1 MEVGQQTNVMFS
13 IYNTGKTIL
22 YNVSVKFQ
30 ADSINGGEAYLGNIS
45 PGATGNVD
53 TMVNGIQPTMDEGI
67 VKAVITYEDDAGNV
81 ATLEKDIT
89 LYVTEPMAMDPG
101 MMDPGMMDPGM
112 DEQGGGFNI
121 WFVLGPVIALLV
133 IGGIVA
139 IVIIRKKK
147 KERLEREGI
156 EDEIAGLDQ
165 DEHQ

>member
-1 MEVGQQTNVMFS
+1 MCIG
-13 IYNTGKTIL
+13 
-22 YNVSVKFQ
+22 
-30 ADSINGGEAYLGNIS
+30 DS
-45 PGATGNVD
+45 
-53 TMVNGIQPTMDEGI
+53 
-67 VKAVITYEDDAGNV
+67 YEDEAGNV

-112 DEQGGGFNI
+112 EEQGGGFNI
-121 WFVLGPVIALLV
+121 WFVLGPVIALAV